1 MTRELIFEC
10 IFFFFF
16 FIFEFAKNKIKK
28 QASLSVVC
36 FFFSLFFFLLLLLLL
51 LLLYSYGMTTL
62 SVHEY
67 AKGTLAKLG
76 LEQSDVTKLQT
87 GGPDGDLGSNEIL
100 ISYDNTTSI
109 VDGSGVIHDPSGLN
123 RDELSRLAT
132 ERVMIEDFDVKQLGE
147 GGFRVLVAEND
158 VTLPNGDVV
167 SNGANFRNNF
177 HTNPLAK
184 ADLFVPCG
192 GRPESINA
200 SNVEN
205 LFDAE
210 TGECHFKY
218 LIEGANLFV
227 TADARAT
234 LEDRGVILFKDAS
247 TNKGGVTSSSMEVL
261 AALSMT
267 DEEFDIHMRVPTNKP
282 EDAPQFY
289 KDYVKEI
296 VEIVKNN
303 AKSEFEVLWKEH
315 EESGI
320 PRHRLTDIL
329 SERINEL
336 NVSVQS
342 STLWDDKT
350 IRKRVLAKAFPKKLQ
365 QQIGLDE
372 LMTRLPEPY
381 QQAVFGYYIASRYV
395 YKYGLSG
402 REFAFFEFM
411 SNFDGAEE

>member
-1 MTRELIFEC
+1 
-10 IFFFFF
+10 
-16 FIFEFAKNKIKK
+16 
-28 QASLSVVC
+28 
-36 FFFSLFFFLLLLLLL
+36 
-51 LLLYSYGMTTL
+51 MTTL

-76 LEQSDVTKLQT
+76 LEQPDVTKLQT

-100 ISYDNTTSI
+100 ISHDRTTSI
-109 VDGSGVIHDPSGLN
+109 VDGSGVIHDPNGLD
-123 RDELSRLAT
+123 RKELTRLAT
-132 ERVMIEDFDVKQLGE
+132 ERVMIEDFDMNALGPD
-147 GGFRVLVAEND
+147 GFRVLVNEND
-158 VTLPNGDVV
+158 VTLPNGDNVA
-167 SNGANFRNNF
+167 NGAMFRNNF
-177 HTNPLAK
+177 HTNPLAS

-200 SNVEN
+200 NNVDK
-205 LFDAE
+205 LFDPE
-210 TGECHFKY
+210 TGQCMFKY

-234 LEDRGVILFKDAS
+234 LEDRGVVLFKDAS

-261 AALSMT
+261 AALSLT
-267 DEEFDIHMRVPTNKP
+267 DDEFDVNMRVPSNNP

-289 KDYVKEI
+289 KEYVEEI
-296 VEIVKNN
+296 VEIVKDN
-303 AKSEFEVLWKEH
+303 AKQEFEVLWKEH

-320 PRHRLTDIL
+320 PRHQLTDIL
-329 SERINEL
+329 SGRINEL
-336 NVSVQS
+336 NVAVQS
-342 STLWDDKT
+342 STLWEDPK
-350 IRKRVLAKAFPKKLQ
+350 IRKKVLAKALPQRLQKLVP
-365 QQIGLDE
+365 LDE

-411 SNFDGAEE
+411 SNFDSNEL

>member
-1 MTRELIFEC
+1 
-10 IFFFFF
+10 
-16 FIFEFAKNKIKK
+16 
-28 QASLSVVC
+28 
-36 FFFSLFFFLLLLLLL
+36 
-51 LLLYSYGMTTL
+51 MTTL

-76 LEQSDVTKLQT
+76 LEQTDVTKLQT

-132 ERVMIEDFDVKQLGE
+132 ERVMIEDFDMKQLGE

-200 SNVEN
+200 SNVED
-205 LFDAE
+205 LFDSE

-342 STLWDDKT
+342 STLWDDKL

-411 SNFDGAEE
+411 SNFDGTEE